1 MAIHFSI
8 LAWRIPWTEEPGG
21 RQSMSHKELDTT
33 EQLTLSLWCHVQ
45 EVTKSNVIEEAFP
58 LCSFLRGFVFLFFFF
73 FNKFKLFYLLNVGN
87 IKITELRKI
96 NFVLC
101 RL

>member
-1 MAIHFSI
+1 MAIHSSI
-8 LAWRIPWTEEPGG
+8 LVWRIPWTEEPGG

-58 LCSFLRGFVFLFFFF
+58 LWFFPKRFCFFV